1 MPDEN
6 EMIQKRQYLN
16 SKPIRFWAIARAVL
30 LLAMVFFETPAT
42 AQDSAHAALRTQAR
56 SIGRTI
62 AQSCRADIFRY
73 CAGIQSDGGRVL
85 SCLEGNVGRLSQNCG
100 MVIADFA
107 ELHNEIVKGKN

>member
-1 MPDEN
+1 MNCE
-6 EMIQKRQYLN
+6 
-16 SKPIRFWAIARAVL
+16 PIRFGAIASAVL
-30 LLAMVFFETPAT
+30 LFNIVLIETPAT

-56 SIGRTI
+56 TIGRTI

-85 SCLEGNVGRLSQNCG
+85 SCLEGNLGRLSQSCS
-100 MVIADFA
+100 MIIADIA